1 MGTANETVAVTDVA
15 SQAPN
20 MMNFVGNLK
29 AASQASD
36 ELTARSPLR
45 VQCFAHERCFTLTC
59 RHEQQPRMAY
69 ILTDIHRDSR
79 VDLGVWLE
87 GVGTAWRYAWTQPT

>member
-36 ELTARSPLR
+36 ELTAR
-45 VQCFAHERCFTLTC
+45 
-59 RHEQQPRMAY
+59 
-69 ILTDIHRDSR
+69 
-79 VDLGVWLE
+79 WLE
-87 GVGTAWRYAWTQPT
+87 VWVRLGGMLGLSLAGYLNTLAI